1 MAPPVGT
8 QIAVPGFF
16 YEGQRA
22 SPNLSQFREHCV
34 FFTQEVLVQGYGR
47 LQADHTYF
55 RKREGQAKPL
65 QHRSVLWLLLK
76 NPVGCGDHRALH
88 GHYMGDEFGG
98 RPGALPGTC
107 SPEVAWDSISRPQQA
122 VLRAV
127 QFLEDRFE
135 PRHDPFG
142 QRRYSAA
149 PPACSKARANCRTRP
164 SPKGGPKICNP
175 TGSFP
180 QTLPQGT
187 EIPGTPAREPVTV

>member
-1 MAPPVGT
+1 MKASVHPRT
-8 QIAVPGFF
+8 SLSSASIASFS
-16 YEGQRA
+16 R
-22 SPNLSQFREHCV
+22 RR
-34 FFTQEVLVQGYGR
+34 LVQGYGR

-88 GHYMGDEFGG
+88 GHYVGDEFGG
-98 RPGALPGTC
+98 RPAALPGTC

-142 QRRYSAA
+142 E
-149 PPACSKARANCRTRP
+149 K
-164 SPKGGPKICNP
+164 
-175 TGSFP
+175 
-180 QTLPQGT
+180 L
-187 EIPGTPAREPVTV
+187 TPADLRSAVTVRPRRPARRPAPTAGRGLPRKAGRKSAIRPGAFR

>member
-1 MAPPVGT
+1 MAPPVST
-8 QIAVPGFF
+8 QIAVPDFF

-22 SPNLSQFREHCV
+22 SANLSQVRKHCV

-47 LQADHTYF
+47 LQANHTHF

-142 QRRYSAA
+142 E
-149 PPACSKARANCRTRP
+149 K
-164 SPKGGPKICNP
+164 
-175 TGSFP
+175 
-180 QTLPQGT
+180 L
-187 EIPGTPAREPVTV
+187 TPADLRSAVTVRPRRPARRPAPTAGRGLPRKAGRKSAIRPGAFR